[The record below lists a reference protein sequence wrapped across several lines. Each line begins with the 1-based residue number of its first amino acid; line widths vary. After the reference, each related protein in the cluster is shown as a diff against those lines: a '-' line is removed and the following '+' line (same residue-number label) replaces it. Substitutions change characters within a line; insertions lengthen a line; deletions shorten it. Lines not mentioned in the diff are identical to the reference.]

1 MNPSTIRF
9 FLPIRTFKKVMNITR
24 INHYVPVWYQKRFLP
39 AGVETLFYLDF
50 YPEKKLLYDGR
61 IVTLKDCHRWEP
73 KRCFKAKD
81 LYTTSF
87 FGLPNDEIERYLFGA
102 IDRTGAAA
110 VRVLLNNDIAQL
122 YKLFNTFFEYLD
134 AQKIRTPK
142 GLDWI
147 KTKYPR
153 LTQLQLMLEMQ
164 QIRQMHCTM
173 WVEAVRE
180 IVSAEDS
187 DIKFIV
193 TDHPVT
199 IYNPACPPESVHCKH
214 PDDPSIAFKGSQTIF
229 PLDLNHC
236 LVLTNLEYAREP
248 ERTDL
253 LTNRT
258 NARNF
263 GQTISRIDTMI
274 RSRRLKPEDVRAINY
289 ILKARARRYIAAANK
304 EWLSPEVSLRGS
316 WAEVGKVL
324 LPPKNELWHFGGEI
338 YVGYKDGSTHYQDE
352 FGRSTGDLS
361 YLKKPH
367 RKDKIGA
374 NEPCICGSGKK
385 YKKCCRDKAPADRP
399 VTTERS
405 IRERNMMF
413 FKMVTNILGLS
424 KGKTWEDVRRELSD
438 KQVKDIHGAFG
449 CLWPPETNVVDLL
462 PRPDKK
468 VFRALYTGLIDPRTI
483 FRNVDSFSPYF
494 DEIVVINPFMNP
506 ANVKPDY
513 SPVHSPTQYKQETL
527 KNVLLLMQLIP
538 FVEAGIVNLI
548 PDPCTFNHSL
558 RKQIWDMAQSR
569 LKLWKPDPEHTK
581 PMEELCKDDY
591 MRSMFGLPDEILK
604 QKIKTASPNSSDEQV
619 ESALDYI
626 KRERLED
633 PLALLQPITP
643 GEKGGQFLISHLA
656 PNFELGFFLAQITGS
671 IMYTD
676 NQHRWEE
683 ITGAVN
689 YIGESQESLWEP
701 LAKYMGELDFIF
713 EINPDV
719 NLQIR
724 QMGKLGLIRNV
735 LRKIVLNIQRENDPE
750 RIKIV
755 TQDLCNELKEAH
767 AKSQAEWNSIKNI
780 TKQSTSG
787 IPTYFNGRIDCAIP
801 ASGFGI
807 NTVHRLLLSYGSINY
822 LKSVPMAIFFKTDSL

>member
-1 MNPSTIRF
+1 M
-9 FLPIRTFKKVMNITR
+9 
-24 INHYVPVWYQKRFLP
+24 
-39 AGVETLFYLDF
+39 
-50 YPEKKLLYDGR
+50 
-61 IVTLKDCHRWEP
+61 
-73 KRCFKAKD
+73 
-81 LYTTSF
+81 
-87 FGLPNDEIERYLFGA
+87 FGA
-102 IDRTGAAA
+102 IDKTGAAA
-110 VRVLLNNDIAQL
+110 VRALLNNDIAQL
-122 YKLFNTFFEYLD
+122 HELFNKFFEYLD

-236 LVLTNLEYAREP
+236 LILTNLEYAREP

-274 RSRRLKPEDVRAINY
+274 RSRKLKPEDVRAINY
-289 ILKARARRYIAAANK
+289 VLKARARRYIAAANK

-316 WAEVGKVL
+316 WVEVGKVL

-352 FGRSTGDLS
+352 FGRTTGDLS

-367 RKDKIGA
+367 RKGKIGA

-385 YKKCCRDKAPADRP
+385 YKKCCRDKAPTDRP
-399 VTTERS
+399 VITERS
-405 IRERNMMF
+405 IRERNLMF
-413 FKMVTNILGLS
+413 FDMVINILGLS
-424 KGKTWEDVRRELSD
+424 KCKTWEDVRRELSD
-438 KQVKDIHGAFG
+438 TQVKDIHGAFG

-483 FRNVDSFSPYF
+483 VRNVASFSPYF

-506 ANVKPDY
+506 ANVKPEY
-513 SPVHSPTQYKQETL
+513 SPVHSPAQYKQETL

-538 FVEAGIVNLI
+538 FVEAGIVNMI
-548 PDPCTFNHSL
+548 PDPCTFNHPL
-558 RKQIWDMAQSR
+558 RKQVWDMAQTR
-569 LKLWKPDPEHTK
+569 LKHWEPDPEHMK
-581 PMEELCKDDY
+581 PMEELCKDDIK
-591 MRSMFGLPDEILK
+591 RSMSGLSDESIK
-604 QKIKTASPNSSDEQV
+604 RNIKTALPDLSDDKV
-619 ESALDYI
+619 DGVLDYMKQ
-626 KRERLED
+626 KRLKD
-633 PLALLQPITP
+633 PLALLQPIAP

-656 PNFELGFFLAQITGS
+656 PNFELGFFLAQLTGS

-676 NQHRWEE
+676 NQHRWGE
-683 ITGAVN
+683 ITEAVN
-689 YIGESQESLWEP
+689 RIGPPQESLWDP
-701 LAKYMGELDFIF
+701 LAKYMGDLDFIF
-713 EINPDV
+713 EINPIV
-719 NLQIR
+719 NLQMR
-724 QMGKLGLIRNV
+724 QIGKLGLIRNV
-735 LRKIVLNIQRENDPE
+735 LRKIFVSIQGEHDPG
-750 RIKIV
+750 RIKSLS
-755 TQDLCNELKEAH
+755 QNLADELREAH
-767 AKSQAEWNSIKNI
+767 AKSQAEWNSIQK
-780 TKQSTSG
+780 KAELRASEV
-787 IPTYFNGRIDCAIP
+787 PTFNYNGKIDCVIP
-801 ASGFGI
+801 ACGFGI

-822 LKSVPMAIFFKTDSL
+822 LKSVPMAIFFKTDRL

>member
-1 MNPSTIRF
+1 MD
-9 FLPIRTFKKVMNITR
+9 ITR
-24 INHYVPVWYQKRFLP
+24 LNHYVPVWYQKRFLP
-39 AGVETLFYLDF
+39 AGLETLFYLDF
-50 YPEKKLLYDGR
+50 YPEKKLLSDGR
-61 IVTLKDCHRWEP
+61 IVTLKDCHSWGP
-73 KRCFKAKD
+73 KRCFKAND

-102 IDRTGAAA
+102 IDKTGAAA
-110 VRVLLNNDIAQL
+110 VRALLNNDIAQL
-122 YKLFNTFFEYLD
+122 HELFNKFFEYLD

-187 DIKFIV
+187 DIKFIL

-236 LVLTNLEYAREP
+236 LILTNLEYAREP
-248 ERTDL
+248 ECTDL

-274 RSRRLKPEDVRAINY
+274 RSRKLKPEDVRAINY
-289 ILKARARRYIAAANK
+289 VLKARARRYIAASNK
-304 EWLSPEVSLRGS
+304 EWLFPESSLRCS
-316 WAEVGKVL
+316 WVEVGKVL

-352 FGRSTGDLS
+352 FGRTTGDLS
-361 YLKKPH
+361 YLKKPC
-367 RKDKIGA
+367 RKGKIGA

-385 YKKCCRDKAPADRP
+385 YKKCCRDKAPIDRP

-405 IRERNMMF
+405 ILERNLMF
-413 FKMVTNILGLS
+413 FDMVINILGLS

-438 KQVKDIHGAFG
+438 TQVKNIHGAFG

-462 PRPDKK
+462 PRPDNK
-468 VFRALYTGLIDPRTI
+468 VFRALYTGLIDPRI
-483 FRNVDSFSPYF
+483 ILRNVASFSPYF
-494 DEIVVINPFMNP
+494 DEIIVINPFTNP
-506 ANVKPDY
+506 ANVKPEY
-513 SPVHSPTQYKQETL
+513 SPVHSPSQYKQETL
-527 KNVLLLMQLIP
+527 KNVLLLMQLMP
-538 FVEAGIVNLI
+538 FIDAGIVNMI

-558 RKQIWDMAQSR
+558 RQQIWDMAKAR
-569 LKLWKPDPEHTK
+569 LKDWKPNPEHMK
-581 PMEELCKDDY
+581 PMEELSKDDFK
-591 MRSMFGLPDEILK
+591 RSMSGLSDESLK
-604 QKIKTASPNSSDEQV
+604 RNIKTALPDLSDEQV
-619 ESALDYI
+619 EGTLEYM
-626 KRERLED
+626 KQKRLED
-633 PLALLQPITP
+633 PLALLQPISP
-643 GEKGGQFLISHLA
+643 GEKGGQFLISHLS
-656 PNFELGFFLAQITGS
+656 PNFELGFFLAQIMGS
-671 IMYTD
+671 ILYTD
-676 NQHRWEE
+676 NQHRWGE
-683 ITGAVN
+683 ITEAVN
-689 YIGESQESLWEP
+689 HIDPPQESLWDP
-701 LAKYMGELDFIF
+701 LAKYMSELNYII
-713 EINPDV
+713 EINPII

-724 QMGKLGLIRNV
+724 QAGKLGLIRNI
-735 LRKIVLNIQRENDPE
+735 LRKIFVSVQNEHDPG
-750 RIKIV
+750 RIKSLS
-755 TQDLCNELKEAH
+755 QNLADELREAH
-767 AKSQAEWNSIKNI
+767 ATSQAEWNSIQKKAELSASEVH
-780 TKQSTSG
+780 T
-787 IPTYFNGRIDCAIP
+787 FNYNGKIDCVIP
-801 ASGFGI
+801 ACGFGI

-822 LKSVPMAIFFKTDSL
+822 LKSVPMAIFFKTDRL